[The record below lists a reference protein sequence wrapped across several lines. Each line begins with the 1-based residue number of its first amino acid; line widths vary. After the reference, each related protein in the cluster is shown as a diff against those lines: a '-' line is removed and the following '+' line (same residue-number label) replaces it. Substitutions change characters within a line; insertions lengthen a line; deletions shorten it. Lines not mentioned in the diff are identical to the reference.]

1 MSFAIIR
8 NAATTSLA
16 ATQVQIAIASSN
28 IANADTAGYTRKS
41 ATQSTT
47 VTNGVGTGVA
57 LTAVSGAIDK
67 YLLKDLASAKAALGA
82 ATVGGD
88 YADRL
93 QSLFGTTGDST
104 TGGTSIAN
112 SIASIESA
120 LSALAGTPESETLK
134 AQAVD
139 AFDAFATQ
147 LRELSSGIQTLRANA
162 DGEIATA
169 VDTVNDA
176 LHAIDDLNSQI
187 AQAKARGE
195 STADLEDKRNTAL
208 QTITEQM
215 NVSYFTTANGEM
227 RIYTASGTPLLDS
240 QVHELSHA
248 GIGTVAS
255 NTVFDPILVDG
266 QDITAQMTSGR
277 IGALID
283 QRDTDLVAAQS
294 ELDNLAAR
302 FIDAVNAQYSQG
314 TSVPPPS
321 VLSGTRTVSAT
332 DAFSG
337 SGTVR
342 FAAVGADG
350 TLQSYQDLN
359 LSDYA
364 TVGDLVD
371 AINSISGLSAQIDSS
386 GHLVINASTG
396 VAITDV
402 SGSSVGAG
410 QTLTSYFGL
419 NNLLSGA
426 GAANI
431 NVRKD
436 ILATPGLLATSKLDA
451 SASPAIGGVVLNAG
465 SADQARALVSVLT
478 GSQGVPA
485 AGGLA
490 ATSTSF
496 ADYAATIVSTAV
508 SAASK
513 AASTLSTRETTYQTL
528 ADRMSSQTGVNLDEE
543 TARINALQQQYST
556 AAQLLTVLNT
566 MFDALLQTAQS
577 A

>member
-41 ATQSTT
+41 STQSTT
-47 VTNGVGTGVA
+47 VTNGVGTGVT
-57 LTAVSGAIDK
+57 LTAVSGVIDK
-67 YLLKDLASAKAALGA
+67 YLLKDLVTAKAALGA

-93 QSLFGTTGDST
+93 QSLFGTVGDSS

-112 SIASIESA
+112 GIASIESA

-134 AQAVD
+134 AQAID

-187 AQAKARGE
+187 AQAKARGD
-195 STADLEDKRNTAL
+195 STADLEDKRNTAV
-208 QTITEQM
+208 QTIAEQM

-248 GIGTVAS
+248 AVGAVAS

-266 QDITAQMTSGR
+266 QDITAQITSGR

-314 TSVPPPS
+314 TSVPPPT
-321 VLSGTRTVSAT
+321 VLTGTRTVSAT

-350 TLQSYQDLN
+350 TLQSYQDLD
-359 LSDYA
+359 LPDYA

-386 GHLVINASTG
+386 GHLVINASSG

-402 SGSSVGAG
+402 SASSVGAG

-419 NNLLSGA
+419 NNLLSGTD
-426 GAANI
+426 AASMS
-431 NVRKD
+431 VRKD
-436 ILATPGLLATSKLDA
+436 ILATPGLLATAKLDA
-451 SASPAIGGVVLNAG
+451 SASPAIGSVVLNAG
-465 SADQARALVSVLT
+465 SADQTRALVSVLT
-478 GSQGVPA
+478 GSKSFPA

-513 AASTLSTRETTYQTL
+513 AASTLSTRETAYQTL

-556 AAQLLTVLNT
+556 AAQLLTVLNA
-566 MFDALLQTAQS
+566 MFDALMQTAQS